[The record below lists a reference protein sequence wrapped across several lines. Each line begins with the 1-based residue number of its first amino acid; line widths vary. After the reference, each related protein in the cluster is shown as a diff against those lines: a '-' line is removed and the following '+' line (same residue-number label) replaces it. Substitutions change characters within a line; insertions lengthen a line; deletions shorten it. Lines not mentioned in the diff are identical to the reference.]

1 MLFRSIFWAAA
12 TFEIVLMSEV
22 AAAQK
27 IQINDI
33 NPLGYPIFDEAI
45 LGGSTPGDLI
55 IVSAPTGQG
64 KCLGLGTPIIM
75 YDGSIKKVEDIIVGD
90 FIMGDDSTPREV
102 SSLARGREE
111 MYDIIPVKGDKY
123 TVNKSHILSLKTTK
137 AGADSRTPI
146 LFRDKGNTIDI
157 SVQDYLLKSKTFKHI
172 TKGYRVG
179 VDFKKNKTL
188 LDPYFMGVWLG
199 DGTSVSAQITSKDIE
214 IVEYLKGYSAS
225 LGMKLTPQDSN
236 GTRCPTYLITRGRG
250 SKKNFVLDALR
261 KHNLI
266 SNKHIPNEYKIN
278 SRSDRLKILAGL
290 IDTDGYLSYCGY
302 EITTKHEVL
311 RDDIL
316 FLARSLGF
324 SAYWKNKRVCIK
336 SRNFEGN
343 YFRINISG
351 DCSII
356 PVKIKRKKASIRRQT
371 KSVLVTG
378 IKVEPIGV
386 GDYYGFTIGGNGRF
400 LLGDFT
406 VTHNTTFCQ
415 SLTCNFLRDGK
426 KVLWFS
432 YEVLMSY
439 LWQKFEKMGIKP
451 EEFVFAPFKNTTGNV
466 GWIEKKVKEAK
477 QKFGIKMVVI
487 DHLGYLMPK
496 MKQDGISGNYAT
508 FLTQIVREI
517 KTLAIQ
523 EEIII
528 CLPVHM
534 RKTESPDINDIR
546 DSAGIAQEADL
557 VFVMERLKNTVGSE
571 AAAMEYY
578 SQYTKISLI
587 KNRKTGKSV
596 VGKFHTQSE
605 LFVYSEEETRKKE
618 EVPPQ
623 DKKKY
628 YHPDHRTE
636 QKVKDRDDHGVP
648 NIMSPNLLNLVSKT
662 IDVALPHLNKDL

>member
-1 MLFRSIFWAAA
+1 
-12 TFEIVLMSEV
+12 
-22 AAAQK
+22 
-27 IQINDI
+27 
-33 NPLGYPIFDEAI
+33 
-45 LGGSTPGDLI
+45 
-55 IVSAPTGQG
+55 
-64 KCLGLGTPIIM
+64 
-75 YDGSIKKVEDIIVGD
+75 
-90 FIMGDDSTPREV
+90 
-102 SSLARGREE
+102 
-111 MYDIIPVKGDKY
+111 
-123 TVNKSHILSLKTTK
+123 
-137 AGADSRTPI
+137 
-146 LFRDKGNTIDI
+146 
-157 SVQDYLLKSKTFKHI
+157 
-172 TKGYRVG
+172 
-179 VDFKKNKTL
+179 
-188 LDPYFMGVWLG
+188 
-199 DGTSVSAQITSKDIE
+199 
-214 IVEYLKGYSAS
+214 
-225 LGMKLTPQDSN
+225 
-236 GTRCPTYLITRGRG
+236 
-250 SKKNFVLDALR
+250 
-261 KHNLI
+261 
-266 SNKHIPNEYKIN
+266 
-278 SRSDRLKILAGL
+278 
-290 IDTDGYLSYCGY
+290 
-302 EITTKHEVL
+302 
-311 RDDIL
+311 
-316 FLARSLGF
+316 
-324 SAYWKNKRVCIK
+324 
-336 SRNFEGN
+336 
-343 YFRINISG
+343 
-351 DCSII
+351 
-356 PVKIKRKKASIRRQT
+356 
-371 KSVLVTG
+371 
-378 IKVEPIGV
+378 
-386 GDYYGFTIGGNGRF
+386 
-400 LLGDFT
+400 
-406 VTHNTTFCQ
+406 
-415 SLTCNFLRDGK
+415 
-426 KVLWFS
+426 
-432 YEVLMSY
+432 MSY